1 MCWKDYRSR
10 VGLKWCVGWKSF
22 SPVSGAELVIISFGG
37 KYSHLYLCG
46 RTNFLK
52 KFRQC
57 HFSTLSIS
65 SFATSK
71 NEEACL
77 QYLFLLVWWQM
88 SFRRLSE
95 RDRDWNSRTEK
106 QKNRGTESREKI
118 IEKQK
123 NIKAEEQK
131 AEEQKAGEQKA
142 GEQKAEKKII
152 DKRTNGKLTNKKLNI
167 MERIKNSEILQLIQ
181 ELGLVE
187 TGESVLAEEA
197 WKKGQPFGW
206 PFVRTMR
213 LELIQA

>member
-1 MCWKDYRSR
+1 MCWKDNRSR
-10 VGLKWCVGWKSF
+10 VGLKWCVDWKSL

-37 KYSHLYLCG
+37 IYSHLYLCG
-46 RTNFLK
+46 STNFLK

-71 NEEACL
+71 NEEACW

-106 QKNRGTESREKI
+106 QKSRKTEKQKSRKIEAQKAEKKI

-123 NIKAEEQK
+123 NIKA
-131 AEEQKAGEQKA
+131 GEQ
-142 GEQKAEKKII
+142 EAEKII
-152 DKRTNGKLTNKKLNI
+152 DKRTNGKLTNKKRNI